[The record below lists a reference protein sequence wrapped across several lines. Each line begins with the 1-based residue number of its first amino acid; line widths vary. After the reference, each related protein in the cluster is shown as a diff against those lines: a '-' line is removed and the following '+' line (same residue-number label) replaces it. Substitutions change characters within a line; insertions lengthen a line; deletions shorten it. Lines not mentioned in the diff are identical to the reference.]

1 MAVIVWRESKTLK
14 LGVSVILPKV
24 MDWEEST
31 KIAKRL
37 VKIIL
42 FQAKCQDQEAINYPV
57 ILDIM
62 SPKKMKEKTIQIKF
76 PKTSMNNNDISY
88 SILNFY

>member
-42 FQAKCQDQEAINYPV
+42 F
-57 ILDIM
+57 
-62 SPKKMKEKTIQIKF
+62 
-76 PKTSMNNNDISY
+76 
-88 SILNFY
+88 